1 MVSRRNILKLGAGC
15 CTGVFMPNILHAS
28 PPPIRLGEINS
39 YIPEL
44 EKVQTPYRHG
54 WLLALEE
61 INARGGI
68 KGRKLEIISRND
80 EGDPDRAASLAR
92 FLVEKEGINFLFGS
106 LISNV
111 ALALSEAA
119 NEMQIPFLA
128 TEARSASITSNE
140 EAKYTFGIRPNTYM
154 LTKMLVTEAAR
165 LPVNRWACIAPD
177 YNFGHTAVQ
186 HSKSNMNEVRPD
198 IQWVHDEWPP
208 LFEIDANQV
217 IKHMKDKNVEAIFN
231 ATFAD
236 DLHKLLNVDTQE
248 KFFEG
253 KSVVSLFSGEP
264 EFKEAASSPVCDGWI
279 VTGYPWQQ
287 IKTNAHMAFVK
298 KFQSRFAETP
308 THSALSG
315 YIALNAIAAAYQN
328 SDDITPDAL
337 VKAMENLY
345 FDSPLGTIRFRAQ
358 DRQSSMGTF
367 VGKLEYFEGANHM
380 RDWYYADGADY
391 WPGNSQ
397 VSLIRPQP

>member
-1 MVSRRNILKLGAGC
+1 MVSRRNMLKLGAGC
-15 CTGVFMPNILHAS
+15 CTGVFLPNILHANT
-28 PPPIRLGEINS
+28 PTIKLGEINS

-61 INARGGI
+61 INERGGI

-80 EGDPDRAASLAR
+80 EGDPDKATSLAN
-92 FLVEKEGINFLFGS
+92 FLVEKEGVNFLFGS
-106 LISNV
+106 VLSNI
-111 ALALSEAA
+111 ALALSKAA

-128 TEARSASITSNE
+128 TETRSDSITWE
-140 EAKYTFGIRPNTYM
+140 EGGKYTFSMRPNTYM
-154 LTKMLVTEAAR
+154 VTKMLVNEAAR

-177 YNFGHTAVQ
+177 YEFGHTAVQ
-186 HSKSNMNEVRPD
+186 HFKNNMNQVRPD
-198 IQWVHDEWPP
+198 IQWVHDEWAP
-208 LFEIDANQV
+208 LFKMDRNQL
-217 IKHMKDKNVEAIFN
+217 IKRMKDKNIEAIFN

-236 DLHKLLNVDTQE
+236 DLQKLLNVNTQE

-264 EFKEAASSPVCDGWI
+264 EYIEAVSSPICDSWI

-298 KFQSRFAETP
+298 KYQSRFAESP

-328 SDDITPDAL
+328 SDDGTPDTL
-337 VKAMENLY
+337 IKAMENLY

-367 VGKLEYFEGANHM
+367 VGKLAYFEGKSHM

-391 WPGNSQ
+391 WHGNSQ
-397 VSLIRPQP
+397 VRLIRPQQ